1 MAFELNLQTETVA
14 HVRGVKPPCFCPS
27 DTIRQALDAMQK
39 ERRGSVLICDE
50 SGKLTGILTERDALR
65 LLAGRVDLDSAISTV
80 MAKDPVTVSE
90 SDTVG
95 EAIKRM
101 SDGGYRR
108 LPIVDEGNK
117 PTGIVKASEVLH
129 YLVQHFPEVVYNLPP
144 SPDQT
149 SSHRE
154 GA

>member
-1 MAFELNLQTETVA
+1 MV
-14 HVRGVKPPCFCPS
+14 
-27 DTIRQALDAMQK
+27 
-39 ERRGSVLICDE
+39 
-50 SGKLTGILTERDALR
+50 
-65 LLAGRVDLDSAISTV
+65 
-80 MAKDPVTVSE
+80 KDPVTVSE

-108 LPIVDEGNK
+108 LPIVDADSK
-117 PTGIVKASEVLH
+117 PTGIVKATEVLH
-129 YLVQHFPEVVYNLPP
+129 YLVEHFPEFVYNLPP
-144 SPDQT
+144 NPQT